1 MKILKKNTRKN
12 ILLVFISFIFFSSCK
27 IYDKISFEKNSMM
40 PTKFIISDKEKV
52 NYDLELV
59 SIDSHKIIGIKTP
72 NNKTETKITDLKKIY
87 GDTTCVFLKINSSV
101 NENDILTPDLKS
113 IYVYTESENYD
124 LGKIALKKFMNGK
137 IYVEANT
144 EKYLLANPIFT
155 SDSLKGTLVK
165 LVTDK
170 KGEIRQPKKSLEI
183 FLEKPLTYEYDKKY
197 SISHNDIYKYNVYFY
212 NSRKSFFA
220 TVGIAT
226 LTTLFTILLGGGG
239 NPGS

>member
-1 MKILKKNTRKN
+1 MKIIIKNTRKN
-12 ILLVFISFIFFSSCK
+12 ILLLLISFIFFSSCK
-27 IYDKISFEKNSMM
+27 IYDKISLEKNSMM

-52 NYDLELV
+52 NYDFKLV
-59 SIDSHKIIGIKTP
+59 SIDSHKITGIKTP
-72 NNKTETKITDLKKIY
+72 NNKSQTKITDLKKIY
-87 GDTTCVFLKINSSV
+87 GDTTCVFLKIKSSV

-124 LGKIALKKFMNGK
+124 LGKIALKKFINGK
-137 IYVEANT
+137 IYVDANA
-144 EKYLLANPIFT
+144 EKYLLDNPVFT

-183 FLEKPLTYEYDKKY
+183 FLKKPLAYEYDKKY
-197 SISHNDIYKYNVYFY
+197 SISHNDIYKYNVYLY
-212 NSRKSFFA
+212 NSRKSFLA

-226 LTTLFTILLGGGG
+226 ATTLFTILLGGGG